1 MPEQSEHHQQD
12 EVDDQQRIIEKG
24 EKDEIDRQ
32 KQYKTGCDRYGW
44 DIANIRKEYFSVFV
58 KYH

>member
-1 MPEQSEHHQQD
+1 MPEQSEHHQHD

-32 KQYKTGCDRYGW
+32 NRSGRVQCR
-44 DIANIRKEYFSVFV
+44 N
-58 KYH
+58 

>member
-24 EKDEIDRQ
+24 EKEEVIGLAGHLLAIS
-32 KQYKTGCDRYGW
+32 KK
-44 DIANIRKEYFSVFV
+44 I
-58 KYH
+58 